1 MTEFRKLQWIFLDCL
16 RSEFI
21 EDVGKLDENCTLP
34 WVQSMKGVL
43 NYTEKITPTCN
54 TLKDYS
60 LVNERGLNFS
70 AEASANNHSK
80 CSGISLNHN
89 FGSQILNLLRLY
101 NPLLLT

>member
-60 LVNERGLNFS
+60 LVNERGLDFS
-70 AEASANNHSK
+70 AKASAYNHSK
-80 CSGISLNHN
+80 CLGILLNHN
-89 FGSQILNLLRLY
+89 FMS
-101 NPLLLT
+101 